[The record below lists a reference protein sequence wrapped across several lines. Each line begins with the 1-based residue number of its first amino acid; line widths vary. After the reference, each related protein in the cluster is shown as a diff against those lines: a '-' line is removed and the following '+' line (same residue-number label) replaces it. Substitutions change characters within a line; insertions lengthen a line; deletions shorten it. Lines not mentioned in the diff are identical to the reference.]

1 MLDQLPGQVQD
12 SMFSHFI
19 FNEVVQNFRS
29 FFQIEKAPTS
39 LFHNGSR
46 CIRDFYTWNDPEY
59 RELMMCILS
68 SLEPIFY
75 EKGTFIYRELDEFG
89 EINFIQKGDVAI
101 GFEINK

>member
-1 MLDQLPGQVQD
+1 
-12 SMFSHFI
+12 MFSHFI
-19 FNEVVQNFRS
+19 FNQVVQNFRS
-29 FFQIEKAPTS
+29 FFQIEKGAKS
-39 LFHNGSR
+39 LFGAGLR
-46 CIRDFYTWNDPEY
+46 VIRDFYTWNDPEY

-89 EINFIQKGDVAI
+89 EINFIQKGELAI